1 MDQSFMKERPIFPLV
16 LAMSIPNV
24 LSMLVNSLY
33 NIVDSFFVAK
43 ISEDAMTAISLVFPI
58 QNINLA
64 IAVGFSIGLNALI
77 AFLLGMGQEEKASQA
92 ATVGMVMCVVHG
104 FVLMVTCIAILPQFL
119 GMFSENQE
127 VISMGIRYCVIV
139 LMFGIPHHLYIGM
152 EKVYQALGKMKT
164 CMLAM
169 MLGCITNIIL
179 DPILIFG
186 IGPFPEMGIAGAAIA
201 TGIGQFISLMYYVV
215 SYLVKPIPIKFTR
228 KNLKFEKPVLARMY
242 GVGIPA
248 SLTMAL
254 PSLLIST
261 LNRILSA
268 YSQVYIVVLGI
279 YYKLQTFVYM
289 PANGLIQGIRPLVGY
304 NFGAKEDKRVKKIYN
319 VSLLL
324 SIGMMCIGTV
334 ICFIFP
340 ENLMGMFSTNT
351 ETIKAGGAALAII
364 AIGFIPSSVSITS
377 CGALEGLGM
386 GVQSLMISL
395 LRYTV
400 VIIPTAFILC
410 KSFGP
415 LGVWHAFWITE
426 VLTAIV
432 AYILYERVVSKSK
445 IRREKKE
452 QE

>member
-1 MDQSFMKERPIFPLV
+1 MDQTFMKEKPIFSLV

-33 NIVDSFFVAK
+33 NIVDSFFVAR

-77 AFLLGMGQEEKASQA
+77 AFLLGMGEEEKAGQA
-92 ATVGMVMCVVHG
+92 ATVGMFMCIVHG
-104 FVLMVTCIAILPQFL
+104 FVLMIACIAILPQFL
-119 GMFSENQE
+119 GMFSDDPN
-127 VISMGIRYCVIV
+127 VVSMGIKYCIIV
-139 LMFGIPHHLYIGM
+139 LLFGIPHHLYIGM

-179 DPILIFG
+179 DPIMIFG
-186 IGPFPEMGIAGAAIA
+186 IGPFPKMGIAGAALA
-201 TGIGQFISLMYYVV
+201 TGIGQVVSLLYYVV
-215 SYLVKPIPIKFTR
+215 SYFVHPISIKLN
-228 KNLKFEKPVLARMY
+228 KKHLKFDKALLGRMY

-261 LNRILSA
+261 LNRILAA
-268 YSQVYIVVLGI
+268 YSQIYIVVLGI

-304 NFGAKEDKRVKKIYN
+304 NFGAGEDRRVKKLYK

-324 SIGMMCIGTV
+324 SIGIMCIGTL
-334 ICFIFP
+334 ICFVFP
-340 ENLMGMFSTNT
+340 EKLMGMFSTNP
-351 ETIKAGGAALAII
+351 ETIKAGGTALAII
-364 AIGFIPSSVSITS
+364 AVGFIPSSVSITS

-415 LGVWHAFWITE
+415 SRIWNAFWITE
-426 VLTAIV
+426 IITAVV
-432 AYILYERVVSKSK
+432 AYILYERVVTKSRE
-445 IRREKKE
+445 RRKLKE